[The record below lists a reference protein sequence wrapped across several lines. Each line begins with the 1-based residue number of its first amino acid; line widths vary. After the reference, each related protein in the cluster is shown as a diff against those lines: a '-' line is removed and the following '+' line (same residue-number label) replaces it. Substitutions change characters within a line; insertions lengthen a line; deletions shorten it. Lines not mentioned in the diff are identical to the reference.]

1 MGTPVGQPGWVQQ
14 QCTKLADKVYAL
26 VDTIMDLPELPKQH
40 QLLLVRKCLQHKVRH
55 LPRTVEHEH
64 IAHASA
70 QLEDKVRNAM
80 GCIMDVDAA
89 QMPAAAQLQMTLP
102 MRHDGLGLFNLTPE
116 ASEAA
121 YLTCAAQAHAVL
133 KDAAQPLR
141 PFDGM
146 RGEQLQQRW
155 TTLVRAVDGV
165 PGSEDFKPPADCV
178 WTKEQRAPTEVVIEK
193 AMPQA
198 QREVIWHQQDAESA
212 RLMSMFD
219 TANLHSL
226 KGAQAAARIRSC
238 SCAAASAYLEVLPIA
253 HNLRIANSHLP
264 WELRFRLA
272 IQVMPSGSAGGRC
285 PCGEVLHGTR
295 DADHTLV
302 CPKHSGVRMLRHDHL
317 NRVWCGAARCAG
329 VATAVEPKLRAL
341 QMQPGVRRHAQAR
354 EDARG
359 DALLAMPKGMLVL
372 DVNIVHAPVLAFLE
386 GTVATGS
393 SADVDGAAAAIGE
406 KDKEDEYRRDIDVG
420 AYEWVPV
427 VMECGGRLG
436 KGSMRVLNR
445 LATIAAESDGVE
457 KHVFVRRAQEALSVA
472 RVRGNGYVWKQ
483 GLQAMAYGGGRCFQ
497 TGVDRSTEEVG

>member
-1 MGTPVGQPGWVQQ
+1 M
-14 QCTKLADKVYAL
+14 A
-26 VDTIMDLPELPKQH
+26 
-40 QLLLVRKCLQHKVRH
+40 
-55 LPRTVEHEH
+55 
-64 IAHASA
+64 
-70 QLEDKVRNAM
+70 
-80 GCIMDVDAA
+80 
-89 QMPAAAQLQMTLP
+89 
-102 MRHDGLGLFNLTPE
+102 
-116 ASEAA
+116 
-121 YLTCAAQAHAVL
+121 
-133 KDAAQPLR
+133 
-141 PFDGM
+141 

-155 TTLVRAVDGV
+155 TTLKRAVDGV

-178 WTKEQRAPTEVVIEK
+178 WTEEQRAPTEVVIEK

-198 QREVIWHQQDAESA
+198 QREVNRHQQDAERA

-219 TANLHSL
+219 TADPHSL
-226 KGAQAAARIRSC
+226 EGAQAAARIRSC
-238 SCAAASAYLEVLPIA
+238 SGGAASAYLEVLPIA
-253 HNLRIANSHLP
+253 HNLRIATSHLT
-264 WELRFRLA
+264 WELRFRLGT
-272 IQVMPSGSAGGRC
+272 QVMPSSSAGGRC
-285 PCGEVLHGTR
+285 PCGEVLRATR
-295 DADHTLV
+295 DADHALV
-302 CPKHSGVRMLRHDHL
+302 CPKNSGVRTLRHDHL

-354 EDARG
+354 EEARG
-359 DALLAMPKGMLVL
+359 DALLATPKGMLVL
-372 DVNIVHAPVLAFLE
+372 DVNIVHAPAVAFLE

-406 KDKEDEYRRDIDVG
+406 KDKEDEYRRDIDGG

-427 VMECGGRLG
+427 VMESGGRLG

-497 TGVDRSTEEVG
+497 TGLDRPTEEVG